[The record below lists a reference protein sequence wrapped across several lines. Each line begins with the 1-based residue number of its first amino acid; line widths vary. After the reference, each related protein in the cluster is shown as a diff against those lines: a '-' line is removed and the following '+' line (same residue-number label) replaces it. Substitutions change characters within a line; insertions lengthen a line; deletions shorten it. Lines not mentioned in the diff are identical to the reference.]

1 MKYWSGNN
9 FEYRGYNVKNNIRDG
24 YLEVYDK
31 NNNYAFRVDSFGK
44 GCVAEV
50 KRQIDGLIKKYGN

>member
-1 MKYWSGNN
+1 MKYWSGSN
-9 FEYRGYNVKNNIRDG
+9 FEHRGYNIKNNTKDG

-44 GCVAEV
+44 GCVTEV
-50 KRQIDGLIKKYGN
+50 KRQIDELIKRYGT

>member
-1 MKYWSGNN
+1 MKNWCGNS
-9 FEYRGYNVKNNIRDG
+9 FEYRGYNIKNNIKDG

-44 GCVAEV
+44 GYVSEV
-50 KRQIDGLIKKYGN
+50 KHQIDRLIKRYGS

>member
-1 MKYWSGNN
+1 MKYWSGSN
-9 FEYRGYNVKNNIRDG
+9 FEYRGYNIKNNTKDG

-44 GCVAEV
+44 GCVTEV
-50 KRQIDGLIKKYGN
+50 KRQIDELIKRCGT

>member
-1 MKYWSGNN
+1 MKYWSGSN
-9 FEYRGYNVKNNIRDG
+9 FEYRGYNIKNNTKDG

-44 GCVAEV
+44 GCVAES
-50 KRQIDGLIKKYGN
+50 KRQIDVLIKRYGS

>member
-9 FEYRGYNVKNNIRDG
+9 FEYQGYNVKNNKKDG

-31 NNNYAFRVDSFGK
+31 NNNYAFRIDSFGK

-50 KRQIDGLIKKYGN
+50 KRQIDSMINRYGN

>member
-1 MKYWSGNN
+1 MKYWSGSN
-9 FEYRGYNVKNNIRDG
+9 FEYRGYNIKNNTKDG

-44 GCVAEV
+44 GCVAEA
-50 KRQIDGLIKKYGN
+50 KCQIDELIKRYGT